1 MKTWQRSASPITAN
15 FASRRPFP
23 TLPATRD
30 PGDMMEMNSMEAERW
45 ARVKQRL
52 RAEVGDDVFS
62 SWFARMDLD
71 GIDDEV
77 VRLSVPTRFL
87 KSWIQAHYAE
97 RVLACWKSEQPLVRR
112 IEVSVRSAVLR
123 NNCTKPKSE
132 RGESPRDGREYP
144 AEAGDHRQFL
154 VPA

>member
-1 MKTWQRSASPITAN
+1 MMLKPSEPATATY
-15 FASRRPFP
+15 ASRRPFP

-30 PGDMMEMNSMEAERW
+30 PGDMMEMTSMEAERW

-52 RAEVGDDVFS
+52 RAEVGDDIFS

-71 GIDDEV
+71 GLDDDV

-87 KSWIQAHYAE
+87 KSWIQAHYTK
-97 RVLACWKSEQPLVRR
+97 RVLACWKSVQPLVRR

-123 NNCTKPKSE
+123 YNCTKPTPE
-132 RGESPRDGREYP
+132 R
-144 AEAGDHRQFL
+144 
-154 VPA
+154 